1 MDRLCM
7 VLADHLETNMQRPNQ
22 AVESAGQLP
31 INQEV
36 EPPPGPAQQCIYLS
50 QLMSL
55 EQVLLVAGRT
65 SPEVRENY
73 PRSHRISLVTIDVRI
88 RRQIC

>member
-36 EPPPGPAQQCIYLS
+36 LNHLQVLRTNVSIYL
-50 QLMSL
+50 
-55 EQVLLVAGRT
+55 
-65 SPEVRENY
+65 N
-73 PRSHRISLVTIDVRI
+73 
-88 RRQIC
+88 